1 MSRINVLIVED
12 EPVVARRVE
21 RHCRAALGE
30 AAGRIERV
38 DGVEAAVGQ
47 LQTGAF
53 GLVML
58 DLNLHGEDGF
68 DVLDRMTSHSA
79 HTIIVSAYADQ
90 AARAFDHGVLDFVT
104 KPFEAERIA
113 LAIERYRGKAAAR
126 PEKARYLSFR
136 SGRRVE
142 RVSLDEV
149 ILVRGADKYAEVVLG
164 DGRVKLHDKSIG
176 KIAPL
181 MPDSFMRVHKSWIVR
196 LDCVEGL
203 ESFPGNRHALVLKTG
218 ERAPVSRSLI
228 SQVRA
233 LFQ

>member
-1 MSRINVLIVED
+1 MSRVNILIVED
-12 EPVVARRVE
+12 EPIVARRVE

-30 AAGRIERV
+30 GAGRIERV
-38 DGVEAAVGQ
+38 DGVEAAVDQ
-47 LQTGAF
+47 LQTGDF

-68 DVLDRMTSHSA
+68 SILDRMTSHSA

-113 LAIERYRGKAAAR
+113 MAIERFRGKAETR
-126 PEKARYLSFR
+126 SEKARYLSFR
-136 SGRRVE
+136 NGRRIE

-149 ILVRGADKYAEVVLG
+149 SLVRGADKYAEVVLG

-176 KIAPL
+176 KLAAL
-181 MPDSFMRVHKSWIVR
+181 MPDNFMRVHKSWIVR
-196 LDCVEGL
+196 LDGVERL
-203 ESFPGNRHALVLKTG
+203 ESFPGNRHELILKTG

-228 SQVRA
+228 GQVRA